1 MIRLSSFTEQRNKLE
16 TSVRKTPLGNRD
28 LMRAM
33 NRSHVLNII
42 VSNGSIAR
50 ADVARQSGLSP
61 ATVTGITAELI
72 AEGLVVEKE
81 NGDSSGGRP
90 PILLRI
96 NPGGAYVAGIKLTE
110 TKIIGA
116 LTDLEANML
125 AQRER
130 PLSTQS
136 ASHVIAGMA
145 ELVQELMASADRPQG
160 KLLGVGIGLAGVVDS
175 QRGILRVSP
184 YYSWRDLPIRELFN
198 QHLNVPVYVDND
210 VNTLT
215 QAEKWFGAGQ
225 NIDDFL
231 VVTVGR
237 GIGMGMVLRGQFY
250 RGAGGGAGELGHTV
264 VVPGGR
270 ECECGR
276 HGCIETYV
284 SEPGMVRTAH
294 EAAEQG
300 RLTSVRSFD
309 ELLALATEGNP
320 AEGNKEA
327 LRILGEAGT
336 LMGQAVANLVNL
348 LNPAAVIIGG
358 EGVRIGDPYFVPMQ
372 EAIRANSYAP
382 LYGDLKLHVTP
393 WGDDA
398 WARGAASLV
407 LSELFLSPLHRQGSV
422 RLT

>member
-1 MIRLSSFTEQRNKLE
+1 MMWLSSFIEQRNNSR
-16 TSVRKTPLGNRD
+16 TPVRKTPLGNRD

-42 VSNGSIAR
+42 VSNGAIAR

-72 AEGLVVEKE
+72 AEGLIVEKE

-136 ASHVIAGMA
+136 ASDVIEGMA
-145 ELVQELMASADRPQG
+145 ALVQELMASADRPQG

-184 YYSWRDLPIRELFN
+184 YYSWKDLPIRELFN
-198 QHLNVPVYVDND
+198 QHLDVPVYVDND

-276 HGCIETYV
+276 RGCIETYV

-294 EAAEQG
+294 EASERG
-300 RLTSVRSFD
+300 VLPLVHTFD
-309 ELLALATEGNP
+309 ELLALAKEGDT
-320 AEGNKEA
+320 AA
-327 LRILGEAGT
+327 LKILAEAGT

-358 EGVRIGDPYFVPMQ
+358 EGVRIGDPYFTPMQ
-372 EAIRANSYAP
+372 DAIRANSYAP
-382 LYGDLKLHVTP
+382 LFGDLKLHVTP

-407 LSELFLSPLHRQGSV
+407 LSELFLSPLHRQDSV
-422 RLT
+422 PLT